1 MSTKKKRFPLHLQI
15 LAGILLGLGWG
26 LLAVNIGMA
35 DFTRDFVKP
44 FGTIFVNLLKMVAIP
59 MIVTSLIIG
68 VTSLKDINKL
78 SRMGGKALG
87 IFVMTT
93 VFAITIGV
101 VIANV
106 AKPGS
111 GIPEETKTKLMSAY
125 ADKAAANSESAESF
139 SQQGPLQPLIDLF
152 PENLLNA
159 ATDNANMLQIV
170 LVAILLGVALILI
183 PGEKSAPVIRVL
195 DGLND
200 AVLKIV
206 DIIMYLAPIGV
217 FALISSV
224 ITEVAGDNPSEA
236 VGLLTALGKYVIVV
250 LAGLFLHVMLVY
262 MPMVKLL
269 AKKSPLWFLRKMR
282 PIQLLAFSTSS
293 SNATLALNIDNA
305 EKNMGIDEE
314 VSGFV
319 LPLGATVNMDGTS
332 MYQAIAAIFIA
343 QALNIDLSLTDQ
355 IMIVVTAT
363 LASVGSAGV
372 PGAGMVM
379 LVIVLNSI
387 NVPAAG
393 IALIMGPDRIL
404 DMCRTVVNVTGDT
417 TVASVVARSEG
428 LLHDR
433 E

>member
-87 IFVMTT
+87 IFIMTT

-101 VIANV
+101 IIANV
-106 AKPGS
+106 AKPGA
-111 GIPEETKTKLMSAY
+111 GIPEETKGKLMSAY

-139 SQQGPLQPLIDLF
+139 SQRGPLQPLIDLF

-183 PGEKSAPVIRVL
+183 PAQKSEPVIRVL

-236 VGLLTALGKYVIVV
+236 IGLLTALGKYVIVV

-262 MPMVKLL
+262 MPMVRIL

-282 PIQLLAFSTSS
+282 PVQLLAFSTSS

-305 EKNMGIDEE
+305 EKNMGVDEE

-343 QALNIDLSLTDQ
+343 QALNIDLSITDQ

>member
-1 MSTKKKRFPLHLQI
+1 MQI
-15 LAGILLGLGWG
+15 LAGIILGLGWG
-26 LLAVNIGMA
+26 FLAINTGLA
-35 DFTRDFVKP
+35 DFTVDYIKP
-44 FGTIFVNLLKMVAIP
+44 FGTIFVNLLKMVAVP
-59 MIVTSLIIG
+59 MIVTSLIVG
-68 VTSLKDINKL
+68 VTSLRDINKL
-78 SRMGGKALG
+78 SRMGGKTLG

-93 VFAITIGV
+93 IAAITIGV
-101 VIANV
+101 LVANV
-106 AKPGS
+106 FKPGVDLPDT
-111 GIPEETKTKLMSAY
+111 IKLKLMSAY
-125 ADKAAANSESAESF
+125 ADKAAKNTAVAESV
-139 SQQGPLQPLIDLF
+139 SEKAPLQPLIDLF
-152 PENLLNA
+152 PENLLHA

-170 LVAILLGVALILI
+170 LVAILLGIALILI
-183 PGEKSAPVIRVL
+183 PAEKSAPVIKVF

-206 DIIMYLAPIGV
+206 EIVMLLAPLGV

-224 ITEVAGDNPSEA
+224 ITEVAGENPAEA
-236 VGLLTALGKYVIVV
+236 LELLVGLGKYVLVV
-250 LAGLFLHVMLVY
+250 LGGLLMHLFLVY
-262 MPMVKLL
+262 MPMVKFI
-269 AKKSPLWFLRKMR
+269 ARKNIFWFLKKMR
-282 PIQLLAFSTSS
+282 PVQLLAFSTSS

-305 EKNMGIDEE
+305 EKNIGVDEE

-343 QALNIDLSLTDQ
+343 QALDIPLSLTDQ
-355 IMIVVTAT
+355 VMIVLTAT
-363 LASVGSAGV
+363 LASIGSAGV

-404 DMCRTVVNVTGDT
+404 DMCRTVVNVTGDA
-417 TVASVVARSEG
+417 TVATVVARSEG
-428 LLHDR
+428 LLHER

>member
-1 MSTKKKRFPLHLQI
+1 MQKKKKFPLHLQI
-15 LAGILLGLGWG
+15 LAGIILGLGWG
-26 LLAVNIGMA
+26 ILAVNTGLA
-35 DFTRDFVKP
+35 DFTRDYVKP
-44 FGTIFVNLLKMVAIP
+44 FGTIFVNLLKLIAIP
-59 MIVTSLIIG
+59 MIVTSLIVG
-68 VTSLKDINKL
+68 VTSLRDINRL

-101 VIANV
+101 LVANV
-106 AKPGS
+106 LKPGE
-111 GIPEETKTKLMSAY
+111 GIPEDTKTRLMTAY
-125 ADKAAANSESAESF
+125 ADKAAASSVSAESVARRA
-139 SQQGPLQPLIDLF
+139 PLQPLIDLF
-152 PENLLNA
+152 PENILNA
-159 ATDNANMLQIV
+159 ATNNANMLQVV
-170 LVAILLGVALILI
+170 LMAILLGVALIMI
-183 PGEKSAPVIRVL
+183 PAAKSEPVVRVL
-195 DGLND
+195 DGLNE

-206 DIIMYLAPIGV
+206 DIIMLMAPLGV
-217 FALISSV
+217 FALIASV
-224 ITEVAGDNPSEA
+224 ITEVAGENPSEA
-236 VGLLTALGKYVIVV
+236 LGLLAGLGKYVLVV
-250 LAGLFLHVMLVY
+250 LAGLLLHLALVY
-262 MPMVKLL
+262 MPLVKFV
-269 AKKSPLWFLRKMR
+269 AKKNPLWFLKKMR
-282 PIQLLAFSTSS
+282 PVQLLAFSTSS

-305 EKNMGIDEE
+305 EKNLGVDEE

-355 IMIVVTAT
+355 VLIVLTAT
-363 LASVGSAGV
+363 LASIGSAGV

-387 NVPAAG
+387 HVPAAG

-404 DMCRTVVNVTGDT
+404 DMCRTVINVTGDA
-417 TVASVVARSEG
+417 TVASVVARTEG